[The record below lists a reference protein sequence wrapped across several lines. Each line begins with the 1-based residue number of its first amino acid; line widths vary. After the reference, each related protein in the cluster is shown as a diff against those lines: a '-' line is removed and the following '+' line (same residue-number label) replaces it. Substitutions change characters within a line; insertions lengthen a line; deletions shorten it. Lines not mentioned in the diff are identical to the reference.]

1 MRFLRLPIIW
11 ASSIFL
17 GGELSMTVQAHADEE
32 VTQFLN
38 LDVAVMVAERAPERT
53 MDDAHG
59 TSFTIQ

>member
-1 MRFLRLPIIW
+1 
-11 ASSIFL
+11 
-17 GGELSMTVQAHADEE
+17 MTVQAHADEE